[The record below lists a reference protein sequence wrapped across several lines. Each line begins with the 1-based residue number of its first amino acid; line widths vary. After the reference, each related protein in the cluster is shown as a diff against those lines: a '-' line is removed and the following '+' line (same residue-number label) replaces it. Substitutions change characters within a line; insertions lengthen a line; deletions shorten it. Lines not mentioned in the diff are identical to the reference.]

1 MSADTYSLPM
11 GAPPPPPARC
21 KSQALPGAER
31 VNARCAGQLALLLAV
46 KIHSCVRS
54 TADCE
59 M

>member
-11 GAPPPPPARC
+11 GAPPPPARC
-21 KSQALPGAER
+21 RSQALPGAER
-31 VNARCAGQLALLLAV
+31 VNARYAGQLALFLAV